1 MPFEFRVNGTGNMF
15 PTWTL
20 EIYVGNALTQQQQMQ
35 LPDQMM
41 AMQFAQIV
49 NELANAPQPMKVILR
64 GTKQVEVSPD
74 EWEDKPARIE
84 YYNLRWDGE
93 FE

>member
-1 MPFEFRVNGTGNMF
+1 MSFGFTFGSMNI
-15 PTWTL
+15 PTWTI
-20 EIYVGNALTQQQQMQ
+20 EIYVGNAMIQQQQLQM
-35 LPDQMM
+35 PDQMM

-49 NELANAPQPMKVILR
+49 NKLANAPQPMKVILR
-64 GTKQVEVSPD
+64 GTN